1 MLGEMTPLNSRLEK
15 DAKDEG
21 RKHIPLKC
29 GFGLNTGLAVVGNMG
44 SEQRFDYSVLGDIVN
59 LAARLE
65 GQSKFYGVD
74 IVLGAETCAQV
85 PEFATIELDLI
96 QVKGK
101 TIGGNIFALLGDENM
116 EKTSKFRGLK
126 EEHQKM
132 ISSYRAQEWDRAKV
146 KLRNCQALSES
157 FGLKQLYNLYE
168 NRITEYEAKPP
179 APNWDGVFIA
189 LDK

>member
-1 MLGEMTPLNSRLEK
+1 M
-15 DAKDEG
+15 
-21 RKHIPLKC
+21 
-29 GFGLNTGLAVVGNMG
+29 
-44 SEQRFDYSVLGDIVN
+44 
-59 LAARLE
+59 
-65 GQSKFYGVD
+65 D

-101 TIGGNIFALLGDENM
+101 TIGVNIFALLGDENM